1 KWDQPIRNIA
11 KSQRQRRV
19 HLTSK
24 VFAVSSSS
32 LFKSGEITSKA
43 KHFHQTNNHNMA
55 ARTLHALSTSPL
67 FLLLLFFAASSPTK
81 AQQPY
86 VNNHQLACENRDF
99 DNITNGFTCN
109 GPPSCRSYLTFW
121 SQPPYN
127 TPSSIAGLL
136 NASAA
141 EIQYLL
147 TYLVAQGD
155 SVSAIA
161 EMFRSSSAAVSS
173 GNELASDRIYFFTPL
188 LDGTN
193 QNREYSVADAAGR
206 YSAAVAAG
214 VSSGVVLFSQMDLHR
229 SWNRSRFA
237 PLDLDL
243 ISLLLLLQTKIQNV
257 VVDRTEQAY
266 GLVDQTVSSHN
277 VNKPMVDRLIKL
289 LRHHA
294 TINGD
299 DAAVKVIKGDVS
311 SSEISL
317 LKKLNHSNIIRL
329 SGFCIR
335 EGTSYLVYEY
345 SENGSVSDWLHSSNK
360 KKSLTWRQRVEICR
374 DVAEALDYLHNYVTP
389 PHIHKNLESTNV
401 LLDSNFKA
409 KISNFGVARI
419 LDEEGDLDLQLTRHV
434 EGTQGYLAPEY
445 VENGVITP
453 KLDVFAFGVV
463 VLELLS
469 GKEAATVDKEEKEE
483 MLLCR
488 EINNVLGGENV
499 REKLKEFMDSSLG
512 DEYPLELAFTMA
524 QLAKSCVAP
533 DINSRPSIAQVL
545 TTLLMIV
552 SVEIPDPETEFF
564 ASKQETGHEWEL
576 FKENVRPLKRG
587 RNIRL
592 LNHALKSHCDH
603 QLRKTLI
610 EKRRKLIE
618 EIDEYDGGV
627 SSGRIVLRAVGDIRA
642 VREKVLALGATANEI
657 FNLRISRNTKPVE
670 KLNEAY
676 KKFMV
681 RTMRRSKSVDDEPKE
696 NELPSRSFGTVLSR
710 GDNNRRQ
717 ALGPQAKRTKPNQ
730 HLWLSTRTLHRGIKQ
745 SRTSQN
751 QSLVPQKTIV
761 RTAAASASSFE
772 VFVDE
777 EKDCTES
784 RVEKKESET
793 ISSSS
798 NILPLNDGREIK
810 KNRAAATEPF
820 KTLSSQQLPTMM
832 RFIIFTDNHNRQRCS
847 EI

>member
-1 KWDQPIRNIA
+1 
-11 KSQRQRRV
+11 
-19 HLTSK
+19 
-24 VFAVSSSS
+24 
-32 LFKSGEITSKA
+32 
-43 KHFHQTNNHNMA
+43 MA

-127 TPSSIAGLL
+127 TPSSIARLL

-141 EIQYLL
+141 EIQSINNLTSLTTTIPTRRLVVIPTTCSCSGGGFYQHNATYRLSGRTVETYFSVANDTYQALSTCQAMMSQNPYGEKNLTAGLDLLVPLRCACPTANQTDAGFRYLL
-147 TYLVAQGD
+147 TYLVKQGD

-188 LDGTN
+188 LVPLRTEPT
-193 QNREYSVADAAGR
+193 RIVSTPSPTPPVATPPQSPPVSPPGSSSSSHKWIYIGVGIGAG
-206 YSAAVAAG
+206 
-214 VSSGVVLFSQMDLHR
+214 
-229 SWNRSRFA
+229 
-237 PLDLDL
+237 
-243 ISLLLLLQTKIQNV
+243 LLLLISILSLYFCLYKRRSKTSSLIEQNKLTDSSTKQSLPTTSTNQWSIALSNSSDTTSGLKSAIESLTLYRFSDLQSATSNFSDENKIKGSV
-257 VVDRTEQAY
+257 Y
-266 GLVDQTVSSHN
+266 
-277 VNKPMVDRLIKL
+277 K
-289 LRHHA
+289 A

-389 PHIHKNLESTNV
+389 PHIHKNLESNNV

-469 GKEAATVDKEEKEE
+469 GKEAVTVDKEEKEE
-483 MLLCR
+483 MLCR

-552 SVEIPDPETEFF
+552 SSSID
-564 ASKQETGHEWEL
+564 WE
-576 FKENVRPLKRG
+576 PSHD
-587 RNIRL
+587 L
-592 LNHALKSHCDH
+592 LHD
-603 QLRKTLI
+603 
-610 EKRRKLIE
+610 
-618 EIDEYDGGV
+618 
-627 SSGRIVLRAVGDIRA
+627 SGS
-642 VREKVLALGATANEI
+642 LGN
-657 FNLRISRNTKPVE
+657 
-670 KLNEAY
+670 
-676 KKFMV
+676 
-681 RTMRRSKSVDDEPKE
+681 
-696 NELPSRSFGTVLSR
+696 
-710 GDNNRRQ
+710 
-717 ALGPQAKRTKPNQ
+717 
-730 HLWLSTRTLHRGIKQ
+730 
-745 SRTSQN
+745 
-751 QSLVPQKTIV
+751 
-761 RTAAASASSFE
+761 
-772 VFVDE
+772 
-777 EKDCTES
+777 
-784 RVEKKESET
+784 
-793 ISSSS
+793 
-798 NILPLNDGREIK
+798 
-810 KNRAAATEPF
+810 
-820 KTLSSQQLPTMM
+820 
-832 RFIIFTDNHNRQRCS
+832 
-847 EI
+847 

>member
-1 KWDQPIRNIA
+1 
-11 KSQRQRRV
+11 
-19 HLTSK
+19 
-24 VFAVSSSS
+24 
-32 LFKSGEITSKA
+32 
-43 KHFHQTNNHNMA
+43 MA

-141 EIQYLL
+141 EIQSINNLTSLTTTIPTRRLVVIPTTCSCSGGGFYQHNATYRLSGRTVETYFSVANDTYQALSTCQAMMSQNPYGEKNLTAGLDLLVPLRCACPTANQTAAGFRYLL

-188 LDGTN
+188 LVPLRTEPT
-193 QNREYSVADAAGR
+193 RIVSTPSPTPPVATPPQSPPVAPPGSSSSHKWIYIGVGIGAG
-206 YSAAVAAG
+206 
-214 VSSGVVLFSQMDLHR
+214 
-229 SWNRSRFA
+229 
-237 PLDLDL
+237 
-243 ISLLLLLQTKIQNV
+243 LLLLISILSLYFCLYKRRSKTSLLIEQNKLTDSSTKQSLPTTSTNQWSIALSNSSDTTSGLKSAIESLTLYRFSDLQSATSNFSEENKIKGSV
-257 VVDRTEQAY
+257 Y
-266 GLVDQTVSSHN
+266 
-277 VNKPMVDRLIKL
+277 K
-289 LRHHA
+289 A

-374 DVAEALDYLHNYVTP
+374 DIAEALDYLHNYVTP
-389 PHIHKNLESTNV
+389 PHIHKNLESNNV

-469 GKEAATVDKEEKEE
+469 GKEAVTVDKEEKEE
-483 MLLCR
+483 MLCR
-488 EINNVLGGENV
+488 AINNVLGGENV

-552 SVEIPDPETEFF
+552 SSSID
-564 ASKQETGHEWEL
+564 WE
-576 FKENVRPLKRG
+576 PSHD
-587 RNIRL
+587 L
-592 LNHALKSHCDH
+592 LHD
-603 QLRKTLI
+603 
-610 EKRRKLIE
+610 
-618 EIDEYDGGV
+618 
-627 SSGRIVLRAVGDIRA
+627 SGS
-642 VREKVLALGATANEI
+642 LGN
-657 FNLRISRNTKPVE
+657 
-670 KLNEAY
+670 
-676 KKFMV
+676 
-681 RTMRRSKSVDDEPKE
+681 
-696 NELPSRSFGTVLSR
+696 
-710 GDNNRRQ
+710 
-717 ALGPQAKRTKPNQ
+717 
-730 HLWLSTRTLHRGIKQ
+730 
-745 SRTSQN
+745 
-751 QSLVPQKTIV
+751 
-761 RTAAASASSFE
+761 
-772 VFVDE
+772 
-777 EKDCTES
+777 
-784 RVEKKESET
+784 
-793 ISSSS
+793 
-798 NILPLNDGREIK
+798 
-810 KNRAAATEPF
+810 
-820 KTLSSQQLPTMM
+820 
-832 RFIIFTDNHNRQRCS
+832 
-847 EI
+847 

>member
-1 KWDQPIRNIA
+1 
-11 KSQRQRRV
+11 
-19 HLTSK
+19 
-24 VFAVSSSS
+24 
-32 LFKSGEITSKA
+32 
-43 KHFHQTNNHNMA
+43 MA

-86 VNNHQLACENRDF
+86 VNNHQLDCENRDF

-109 GPPSCRSYLTFW
+109 GPRSCRSYLTFW
-121 SQPPYN
+121 SLPPYN
-127 TPSSIAGLL
+127 TPNSIATLL

-141 EIQYLL
+141 EIQTLNNLTSLTTTIPTRRLVVIPTTCSCSGGGGFYQHNATYRLSGERQETYFSIANDTYQALSTCQAMMSQNPYGERNLTAGLNLLVPLRCACPTANQTAAGFRYLL

-161 EMFRSSSAAVSS
+161 EMFRSSTPAVSS
-173 GNELASDRIYFFTPL
+173 GNELTSDNIYFFTPL
-188 LDGTN
+188 LVPLRTEPT
-193 QNREYSVADAAGR
+193 RIVITPPSPTPPVATPPQSPPVDPPGGSSSSHKWI
-206 YSAAVAAG
+206 YIG
-214 VSSGVVLFSQMDLHR
+214 VGIG
-229 SWNRSRFA
+229 A
-237 PLDLDL
+237 C
-243 ISLLLLLQTKIQNV
+243 LLLLISILSLYFCYYKRRSKTSSLVEQNKLTDSSTKQSLPTTSTNQWSIALSNSSDTTSGLKSAIESLTLYRFSDLQSATSNFSEENKIKGSV
-257 VVDRTEQAY
+257 Y
-266 GLVDQTVSSHN
+266 
-277 VNKPMVDRLIKL
+277 K
-289 LRHHA
+289 A

-335 EGTSYLVYEY
+335 EGASYLVYEY

-374 DVAEALDYLHNYVTP
+374 DIAEALDYLHNYVTP
-389 PHIHKNLESTNV
+389 PHIHKNLESNNV

-419 LDEEGDLDLQLTRHV
+419 LDEGDLDLQLTRHV

-469 GKEAATVDKEEKEE
+469 GKEAVTTVDKEEKEE

-552 SVEIPDPETEFF
+552 SSSID
-564 ASKQETGHEWEL
+564 WE
-576 FKENVRPLKRG
+576 PSHD
-587 RNIRL
+587 L
-592 LNHALKSHCDH
+592 LHD
-603 QLRKTLI
+603 
-610 EKRRKLIE
+610 
-618 EIDEYDGGV
+618 
-627 SSGRIVLRAVGDIRA
+627 SGS
-642 VREKVLALGATANEI
+642 LGN
-657 FNLRISRNTKPVE
+657 
-670 KLNEAY
+670 
-676 KKFMV
+676 
-681 RTMRRSKSVDDEPKE
+681 
-696 NELPSRSFGTVLSR
+696 
-710 GDNNRRQ
+710 
-717 ALGPQAKRTKPNQ
+717 
-730 HLWLSTRTLHRGIKQ
+730 
-745 SRTSQN
+745 
-751 QSLVPQKTIV
+751 
-761 RTAAASASSFE
+761 
-772 VFVDE
+772 
-777 EKDCTES
+777 
-784 RVEKKESET
+784 
-793 ISSSS
+793 
-798 NILPLNDGREIK
+798 
-810 KNRAAATEPF
+810 
-820 KTLSSQQLPTMM
+820 
-832 RFIIFTDNHNRQRCS
+832 
-847 EI
+847 

>member
-1 KWDQPIRNIA
+1 
-11 KSQRQRRV
+11 
-19 HLTSK
+19 
-24 VFAVSSSS
+24 
-32 LFKSGEITSKA
+32 
-43 KHFHQTNNHNMA
+43 MA
-55 ARTLHALSTSPL
+55 ACTLHALSTSPL

-127 TPSSIAGLL
+127 TPSSIARLL

-141 EIQYLL
+141 EIQSINNLTSLTTTIPTRRLVVIPTTCSCSGGGFYQHNATYRLSGRTVETYFSVANDTYQALSTCQAMMSQNPYGEKNLTAGLDLLVPLRCACPTANQTDAGFRYLL

-188 LDGTN
+188 LVPLRTEPT
-193 QNREYSVADAAGR
+193 RIVSTPSPTPPVATPPQSPPVSPPGSSSSHKWIYIGVGIGAG
-206 YSAAVAAG
+206 
-214 VSSGVVLFSQMDLHR
+214 
-229 SWNRSRFA
+229 
-237 PLDLDL
+237 
-243 ISLLLLLQTKIQNV
+243 LLLLISILSLYFCYYKRRSKTSSLIEQNKLTDSSTKQSLPTTSTNQWSIALSNSSDTTSGLKSAIESLTLYRFSDLQSATSNFSDENKIKGSV
-257 VVDRTEQAY
+257 Y
-266 GLVDQTVSSHN
+266 
-277 VNKPMVDRLIKL
+277 K
-289 LRHHA
+289 A

-483 MLLCR
+483 MFLCR

-552 SVEIPDPETEFF
+552 SSSID
-564 ASKQETGHEWEL
+564 WE
-576 FKENVRPLKRG
+576 PSHD
-587 RNIRL
+587 L
-592 LNHALKSHCDH
+592 LQD
-603 QLRKTLI
+603 
-610 EKRRKLIE
+610 
-618 EIDEYDGGV
+618 
-627 SSGRIVLRAVGDIRA
+627 SG
-642 VREKVLALGATANEI
+642 
-657 FNLRISRNTKPVE
+657 
-670 KLNEAY
+670 
-676 KKFMV
+676 
-681 RTMRRSKSVDDEPKE
+681 
-696 NELPSRSFGTVLSR
+696 SFG
-710 GDNNRRQ
+710 N
-717 ALGPQAKRTKPNQ
+717 
-730 HLWLSTRTLHRGIKQ
+730 
-745 SRTSQN
+745 
-751 QSLVPQKTIV
+751 
-761 RTAAASASSFE
+761 
-772 VFVDE
+772 
-777 EKDCTES
+777 
-784 RVEKKESET
+784 
-793 ISSSS
+793 
-798 NILPLNDGREIK
+798 
-810 KNRAAATEPF
+810 
-820 KTLSSQQLPTMM
+820 
-832 RFIIFTDNHNRQRCS
+832 
-847 EI
+847 

>member
-1 KWDQPIRNIA
+1 
-11 KSQRQRRV
+11 
-19 HLTSK
+19 
-24 VFAVSSSS
+24 
-32 LFKSGEITSKA
+32 
-43 KHFHQTNNHNMA
+43 MA

-127 TPSSIAGLL
+127 TPSSIARLL

-141 EIQYLL
+141 EIQSINNLTSVTTTIPTRNLVVIPTTCSCSGGGFYQHNATYRLSGRTVETYFSVANDTYQALSTCQAMMSQNPYGEKNLTAGLDLLVPLRCACPTANQTDAGFRYLL

-188 LDGTN
+188 LVPLRTEPT
-193 QNREYSVADAAGR
+193 RIVITPSPTPPVATPPQSPPVSPPGSSSSSHKWIYIGVGIGAG
-206 YSAAVAAG
+206 
-214 VSSGVVLFSQMDLHR
+214 
-229 SWNRSRFA
+229 
-237 PLDLDL
+237 
-243 ISLLLLLQTKIQNV
+243 LLLLISILSLYFCLYKRRSKTSSLIEQNKLTDSSTKQSLPTTSTNQWSIALSNSPDTTSGLKSAIESLTLYRFSDLQSATSNFSDENKIKGSV
-257 VVDRTEQAY
+257 Y
-266 GLVDQTVSSHN
+266 
-277 VNKPMVDRLIKL
+277 K
-289 LRHHA
+289 A

-552 SVEIPDPETEFF
+552 SSSID
-564 ASKQETGHEWEL
+564 WE
-576 FKENVRPLKRG
+576 PSHD
-587 RNIRL
+587 L
-592 LNHALKSHCDH
+592 LHD
-603 QLRKTLI
+603 
-610 EKRRKLIE
+610 
-618 EIDEYDGGV
+618 
-627 SSGRIVLRAVGDIRA
+627 SGS
-642 VREKVLALGATANEI
+642 LGN
-657 FNLRISRNTKPVE
+657 
-670 KLNEAY
+670 
-676 KKFMV
+676 
-681 RTMRRSKSVDDEPKE
+681 
-696 NELPSRSFGTVLSR
+696 
-710 GDNNRRQ
+710 
-717 ALGPQAKRTKPNQ
+717 
-730 HLWLSTRTLHRGIKQ
+730 
-745 SRTSQN
+745 
-751 QSLVPQKTIV
+751 
-761 RTAAASASSFE
+761 
-772 VFVDE
+772 
-777 EKDCTES
+777 
-784 RVEKKESET
+784 
-793 ISSSS
+793 
-798 NILPLNDGREIK
+798 
-810 KNRAAATEPF
+810 
-820 KTLSSQQLPTMM
+820 
-832 RFIIFTDNHNRQRCS
+832 
-847 EI
+847 

>member
-1 KWDQPIRNIA
+1 
-11 KSQRQRRV
+11 
-19 HLTSK
+19 
-24 VFAVSSSS
+24 
-32 LFKSGEITSKA
+32 
-43 KHFHQTNNHNMA
+43 MA

-127 TPSSIAGLL
+127 TPSSIARLL

-141 EIQYLL
+141 EIQSINNLTSVTTTIPTRNLVVIPTTCSCSGGGFYQHNATYRLSGRTVETYFSVANDTYQALSTCQAMMSQNPYGEKNLTAGLDLLVPLRCACPTANQTDAGFRYLL

-188 LDGTN
+188 LVPLRTEPT
-193 QNREYSVADAAGR
+193 RIVITPSPTPPVATPPQSPPVSPPGSSSSSHKWIYIGVGIGAG
-206 YSAAVAAG
+206 
-214 VSSGVVLFSQMDLHR
+214 
-229 SWNRSRFA
+229 
-237 PLDLDL
+237 
-243 ISLLLLLQTKIQNV
+243 LLLLISILSLYFCLYKRRSKTSSLIEQNKLTDSSTKQSLPTTSTNQWSIALSNSPDTTSGLKSAIESLTLYRFSDLQSATSNFSDENKIKGSV
-257 VVDRTEQAY
+257 Y
-266 GLVDQTVSSHN
+266 
-277 VNKPMVDRLIKL
+277 K
-289 LRHHA
+289 A

-552 SVEIPDPETEFF
+552 SSSID
-564 ASKQETGHEWEL
+564 WE
-576 FKENVRPLKRG
+576 PSHD
-587 RNIRL
+587 L
-592 LNHALKSHCDH
+592 LQD
-603 QLRKTLI
+603 
-610 EKRRKLIE
+610 
-618 EIDEYDGGV
+618 
-627 SSGRIVLRAVGDIRA
+627 SG
-642 VREKVLALGATANEI
+642 
-657 FNLRISRNTKPVE
+657 
-670 KLNEAY
+670 
-676 KKFMV
+676 
-681 RTMRRSKSVDDEPKE
+681 
-696 NELPSRSFGTVLSR
+696 SFG
-710 GDNNRRQ
+710 N
-717 ALGPQAKRTKPNQ
+717 
-730 HLWLSTRTLHRGIKQ
+730 
-745 SRTSQN
+745 
-751 QSLVPQKTIV
+751 
-761 RTAAASASSFE
+761 
-772 VFVDE
+772 
-777 EKDCTES
+777 
-784 RVEKKESET
+784 
-793 ISSSS
+793 
-798 NILPLNDGREIK
+798 
-810 KNRAAATEPF
+810 
-820 KTLSSQQLPTMM
+820 
-832 RFIIFTDNHNRQRCS
+832 
-847 EI
+847 